1 VVVFVGGAGCVP
13 AAVAWIERSGE
24 VLARWRDV
32 GKQWHRELG
41 AGSAGHGVSR
51 RGLCAVE
58 DGGAQAA
65 NGGQGHGDELRRHAE
80 HGADRERGECEKE
93 QARGGRGRRGLS
105 RIYRWER
112 REERVSLGGGEET
125 AAGLHGYH

>member
-1 VVVFVGGAGCVP
+1 MGNLVVVFVGGAGCVP

-80 HGADRERGECEKE
+80 HGADREREESVRKSKLGEGEGE
-93 QARGGRGRRGLS
+93 GVSAGFIEGRGERRG
-105 RIYRWER
+105 
-112 REERVSLGGGEET
+112 
-125 AAGLHGYH
+125 